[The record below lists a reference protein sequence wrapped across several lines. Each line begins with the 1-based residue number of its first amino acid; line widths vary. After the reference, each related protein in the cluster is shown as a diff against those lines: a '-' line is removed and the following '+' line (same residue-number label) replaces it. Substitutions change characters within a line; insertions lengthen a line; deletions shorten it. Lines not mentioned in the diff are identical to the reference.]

1 MSTANRD
8 ALRDKIDNQVG
19 AYVEAALTVEET
31 ETKARED
38 KLQEQI
44 TLLTNKNLALSARI
58 TDMEMLLSNQ
68 NLDDKYALTKAKLIR
83 LMKDMGYYE

>member
-8 ALRDKIDNQVG
+8 SLRDKVDNQVG

-31 ETKARED
+31 EAKARED

-58 TDMEMLLSNQ
+58 TDMEMLISNQ

-83 LMKDMGYYE
+83 LMKDMGYYD

>member
-58 TDMEMLLSNQ
+58 TDMEMLISNQ

-83 LMKDMGYYE
+83 LMKDMGYYD

>member
-83 LMKDMGYYE
+83 LMKDMGYYD

>member
-58 TDMEMLLSNQ
+58 TDMEMLISNQ